1 MERYLYFSEATV
13 ETTTENAM
21 YPLAAFR
28 GMTPSGGA
36 ATNLHFEARN
46 GELGANGDDVVNI
59 AHTGKTFKEFAQL
72 ITPLMQRN
80 HRNPILVLKDGPGG
94 TRAFDSLGVNAITSA
109 T

>member
-1 MERYLYFSEATV
+1 
-13 ETTTENAM
+13 
-21 YPLAAFR
+21 
-28 GMTPSGGA
+28 MTPSGGA

-72 ITPLMQRN
+72 MAHALQRN
-80 HRNPILVLKDGPGG
+80 NRNPILILKDGPGK
-94 TRAFDSLGVNAITSA
+94 TRAFDSFGVNSITSA